1 MRVHGSEGKK
11 PTLTLFLFHVFQAA
25 LIPFMAVSLV
35 DMTANRDTAIIIHY
49 VSVFLLPPY
58 PVFGALYYID
68 SVSIVNK
75 YHQFI

>member
-1 MRVHGSEGKK
+1 
-11 PTLTLFLFHVFQAA
+11 
-25 LIPFMAVSLV
+25 MAVSLV
-35 DMTANRDTAIIIHY
+35 DMTASRDTAIIIHY